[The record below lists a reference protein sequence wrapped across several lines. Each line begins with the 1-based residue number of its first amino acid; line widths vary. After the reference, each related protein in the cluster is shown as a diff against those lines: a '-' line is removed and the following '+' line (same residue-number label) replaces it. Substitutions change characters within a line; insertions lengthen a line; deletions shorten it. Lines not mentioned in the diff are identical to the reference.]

1 MERGSGPG
9 STWCGGNEQGERRQ
23 TGEGK
28 GQGRWG
34 GRVGPVCMLFDLTIT
49 VHVVWVWDKERMST
63 LCAGPGGDAAGKA
76 PTTAPAAWSL
86 VYGRSDST
94 VGSLLCR

>member
-1 MERGSGPG
+1 MEREGQVQGPHG
-9 STWCGGNEQGERRQ
+9 VVVTSRER
-23 TGEGK
+23 
-28 GQGRWG
+28 G
-34 GRVGPVCMLFDLTIT
+34 GRRGRGKVRADGGVVLGQYACSLTLRQYT
-49 VHVVWVWDKERMST
+49 CSRGWDKERMST